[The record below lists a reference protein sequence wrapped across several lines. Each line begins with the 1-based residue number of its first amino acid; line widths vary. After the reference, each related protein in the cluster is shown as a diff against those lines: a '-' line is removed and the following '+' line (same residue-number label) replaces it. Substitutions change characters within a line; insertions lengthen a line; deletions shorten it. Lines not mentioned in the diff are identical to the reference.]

1 VQRRVVRVARDLGL
15 ELADG
20 RLLRL
25 LRHSLAPRD
34 RECER
39 NGCQDCIP
47 GDAGPE
53 CPCHSPSTTS
63 VTPPPLTVAST
74 APAARASIVDFM
86 ADERSHASPDPREI
100 LHVPRSYVV

>member
-1 VQRRVVRVARDLGL
+1 MNVPRALLLVLALLHAGGIVDLVHR
-15 ELADG
+15 EAC
-20 RLLRL
+20 
-25 LRHSLAPRD
+25 AA
-34 RECER
+34 ECER

-63 VTPPPLTVAST
+63 VTPPLLAVAST